1 MSIML
6 KHIYNKFDYVV
17 RFLYTQIP
25 IVRNIIRKILFWKI
39 YTSDFNRIDDVFI
52 ELDET
57 FNHYGITLKD
67 KQIVEL
73 GPGNSIALALNCLC
87 NGAQKYQMVDKYPR
101 IFKND
106 KQREFILKQ
115 ITYFE
120 NKYSR
125 NLNDFVNKITLEFN
139 QEKLSYVKNSVED
152 LKTISSD
159 SIDLILSISVFEH
172 VKDVETSFQEMNRI
186 LKMDGVM
193 YHKIDLRDHY
203 NFDKPFKFLK
213 YSDFL
218 WNNFLTK
225 EGFSYTNR
233 LRVDDFK
240 NILAK
245 HGFEII
251 ELENDIFE
259 GDLPNKGQL
268 NERFSN
274 KDNDDLKVIGMTI
287 LAKKVN
293 GGR

>member
-1 MSIML
+1 MPIML
-6 KHIYNKFDYVV
+6 KRIYNKSDCVI

-39 YTSDFNRIDDVFI
+39 YTSDFNQIDDIFI
-52 ELDET
+52 ELDDT
-57 FNHYGITLKD
+57 FNQHGMAFED

-120 NKYSR
+120 NKYGC
-125 NLNDFVNKITLEFN
+125 NLNDFLNKTTLEFN
-139 QEKLSYVKNSVED
+139 QEKLTYVKNSVED

-186 LKMDGVM
+186 LKMDGIM

-203 NFDKPFKFLK
+203 NFGEPFKFLK

-218 WNNFLTK
+218 WNKFLTK

-240 NILAK
+240 DVLTK
-245 HGFEII
+245 HGFEIV
-251 ELENDIFE
+251 EVDKLIFE
-259 GDLPNKGQL
+259 GELPNKSRL
-268 NERFSN
+268 NERFRN
-274 KDNDDLKVIGMTI
+274 KGDDDLKVIGMTI
-287 LAKKVN
+287 LAKKVH
-293 GGR
+293 GEC

>member
-1 MSIML
+1 MPIML
-6 KHIYNKFDYVV
+6 KRIYNKSDCVI

-39 YTSDFNRIDDVFI
+39 YKSDFNQIDDIFI
-52 ELDET
+52 ELDDT
-57 FNHYGITLKD
+57 FNQYGMTFKD

-106 KQREFILKQ
+106 KQKESILEQ
-115 ITYFE
+115 IAYFE
-120 NKYSR
+120 NKYSH
-125 NLNDFVNKITLEFN
+125 NLNDFVNKITLKFN
-139 QEKLSYVKNSVED
+139 QEKLTYVKNSVED
-152 LKTISSD
+152 LRTISSD

-203 NFDKPFKFLK
+203 NFDNPFKFLK

-233 LRVDDFK
+233 LRVDDFEDV
-240 NILAK
+240 LAK
-245 HGFEII
+245 HGFEIV
-251 ELENDIFE
+251 ELDKVIFE
-259 GDLPNKGQL
+259 GVLPDKCRL
-268 NERFSN
+268 NGRFRN
-274 KDNDDLKVIGMTI
+274 KDDDDLQVIGMTI

-293 GGR
+293 GER

>member
-6 KHIYNKFDYVV
+6 KYIYNKFDCVV

-57 FNHYGITLKD
+57 FNQYGITLKD

-106 KQREFILKQ
+106 KQTESILKQ

-120 NKYSR
+120 KKYGC
-125 NLNDFVNKITLEFN
+125 NLNDFVNKTTLEFN
-139 QEKLSYVKNSVED
+139 QEKLTYVKNSVED

-186 LKMDGVM
+186 LKTDGVM

-203 NFDKPFKFLK
+203 NFNKPFKFLK

-233 LRVDDFK
+233 LRVNDFK

>member
-6 KHIYNKFDYVV
+6 KHMYNKFDCVV

-57 FNHYGITLKD
+57 FNHYGITLRD

-106 KQREFILKQ
+106 KQTESILKQ
-115 ITYFE
+115 IAYFE
-120 NKYSR
+120 NKYGC

-172 VKDVETSFQEMNRI
+172 VKDVETSFQKMNRI

-203 NFDKPFKFLK
+203 NFDEPFKFLK

-293 GGR
+293 GGC

>member
-1 MSIML
+1 MSIIL
-6 KHIYNKFDYVV
+6 RCLYNKSDCII
-17 RFLYTQIP
+17 RFFYTQIP

-39 YTSDFNRIDDVFI
+39 YKSDFNQIDDIFI
-52 ELDET
+52 ELDDT
-57 FNHYGITLKD
+57 FNQYGMTFKD

-106 KQREFILKQ
+106 KQKESILEQ
-115 ITYFE
+115 IAYFE
-120 NKYSR
+120 NKYSH
-125 NLNDFVNKITLEFN
+125 NLNDFVNKITLKFN
-139 QEKLSYVKNSVED
+139 QEKLTYVKNSVED
-152 LKTISSD
+152 LRTISSD

-203 NFDKPFKFLK
+203 NFDNPFKFLK

-233 LRVDDFK
+233 LRVDDFEDV
-240 NILAK
+240 LAK
-245 HGFEII
+245 HGFEIV
-251 ELENDIFE
+251 ELDKVIFE
-259 GDLPNKGQL
+259 GVLPDKCRL
-268 NERFSN
+268 NGRFRN
-274 KDNDDLKVIGMTI
+274 KDDDDLQVIGMTI

-293 GGR
+293 GER

>member
-6 KHIYNKFDYVV
+6 KRLYNKSDCVI
-17 RFLYTQIP
+17 RFLYTHIP

-39 YTSDFNRIDDVFI
+39 YTSDFNQIDDIFI

-57 FNHYGITLKD
+57 FNRKGLTFKD

-101 IFKND
+101 ISKSD
-106 KQREFILKQ
+106 RQTESILKQ

-186 LKMDGVM
+186 LKMNGVM

-203 NFDKPFKFLK
+203 NFDEPFKFLK

-233 LRVDDFK
+233 LRVDDFEDVL
-240 NILAK
+240 IK

-251 ELENDIFE
+251 LLDKVIFD
-259 GDLPNKGQL
+259 GDLPNKNRL

-274 KDNDDLKVIGMTI
+274 KDDDDLKVIGMTI

-293 GGR
+293 GKR